1 MKRLLRVG
9 ITLGLVFF
17 VSGCQ
22 NPPVEALQS
31 DQTYERANDPRH
43 ADTPYVLLISIDGY
57 RYDYTD
63 LYDPPNLERFADEGV
78 RAEGLIPIYPSD
90 TFPNQYSIVTGMY
103 PGTHGIVAN
112 SFFDSERDAR
122 YQLGDTEA
130 VRDGS
135 WYGGTPIWV
144 AASYF
149 WVGSEADI
157 QGIRPT
163 YYHTYDPAVSHADR
177 VDGVLEWLSYP
188 LEYRPHFITLYFS
201 AIDSEAHDS
210 GTTSTELQGA
220 IRRLDS
226 QMGSLF
232 DRIEDLEFDVNV
244 FIVSDHGMVDLDPE
258 RVVYLD
264 DLVSL
269 EGVRVGSLGAHSF
282 LYVDDARRRSEVY
295 ANLQRQ
301 EDHYRV
307 YRRTDT
313 PVSWHTNH
321 YRIGDLI
328 VEAEPPYSI
337 SLRTRSADFS
347 GGAHGY
353 DPYRYREMH
362 GIFYARG
369 PDLVERIV
377 VPRFENVHIYLLIME
392 ILELETL
399 MDIDGRGEVLAGIL
413 KGGN

>member
-1 MKRLLRVG
+1 M
-9 ITLGLVFF
+9 FF

-22 NPPVEALQS
+22 NPPVEALLS
-31 DQTYERANDPRH
+31 AQTYERANDPRH
-43 ADTPYVLLISIDGY
+43 AGTPYVLLISIDGY

-63 LYDPPNLERFADEGV
+63 LYDAPNLERFADEGV
-78 RAEGLIPIYPSD
+78 RAESLIPSYPSD
-90 TFPNQYSIVTGMY
+90 TFPNHYSIVTGMY

-112 SFFDSERDAR
+112 SFFDSERDGR
-122 YQLGDTEA
+122 YQLGNAEA

-144 AASYF
+144 AAEQQGMVTASYF

-157 QGIRPT
+157 LGIRPT
-163 YYHTYDPAVSHADR
+163 YYHTYDGAVSHADR
-177 VDGVLEWLSYP
+177 IDRVLEWLSYP

-210 GTTSTELQGA
+210 GTTSTELQDA

-226 QMGSLF
+226 QMGFLF
-232 DRIEDLEFDVNV
+232 DRIEDLEFDLNV
-244 FIVSDHGMVDLDPE
+244 FVVSDHGMVDLDPE

-269 EGVRVGSLGAHSF
+269 EGVRVQNLGAHSF
-282 LYVDDARRRSEVY
+282 LYVDGARRQSELY
-295 ANLQRQ
+295 ADLKRQ

-307 YRRTDT
+307 HRRTDT
-313 PVSWHTNH
+313 PVSWHSNH

-337 SLRTRSADFS
+337 SLRTRSAELS

-377 VPRFENVHIYLLIME
+377 VPGFENVHVYPLILHYFLLLQ
-392 ILELETL
+392 LEH
-399 MDIDGRGEVLAGIL
+399 
-413 KGGN
+413 